1 MSADDEARRKV
12 GKPCCDAAAV
22 VRFVNQYW
30 TLPGGPIALSSVR
43 ALNSY
48 DDLNFFAETTDG
60 THRYVLKVHNGLESQ
75 SSGLLA
81 AQTAMMRH
89 LTRHGVVAPVPMR
102 TDKSLTHIG
111 SINDDARSKKPIN
124 DDVAF
129 LSLTKGT
136 SSEDGRETHQH
147 GNGHSQEHPTRFHA
161 VRVLSFVEGTLAER
175 SDDVRHS
182 PEFLRDVGAFLGK
195 LSVALETFHHPGA
208 ERTHLWDNANV
219 LQVKRFIGVI
229 KDETNLE
236 VALNVLNDFE
246 RIVAPHAR
254 ALRRGCCHGD
264 LNDQNVL
271 VTIVSPSVADDFF
284 SPGQRPVSKKALPW
298 AVLDFGDIV
307 VTWIVNE
314 IAVAAAYFSLGND
327 DPVGA
332 CCEIVTGYES
342 QFELTETER
351 RVLPTLIQSRLVCS
365 VVLGAFS
372 ASQDKSNEQYLLLTQ
387 KPGWAAL
394 KKMRRCGDE
403 TFRERM
409 RVSKDANTRGEPIG
423 GVTKWIE
430 TR

>member
-22 VRFVNQYW
+22 VRFVNQNW

-75 SSGLLA
+75 RSGLLA

-175 SDDVRHS
+175 SDDVRH
-182 PEFLRDVGAFLGK
+182 R
-195 LSVALETFHHPGA
+195 
-208 ERTHLWDNANV
+208 
-219 LQVKRFIGVI
+219 
-229 KDETNLE
+229 
-236 VALNVLNDFE
+236 
-246 RIVAPHAR
+246 
-254 ALRRGCCHGD
+254 
-264 LNDQNVL
+264 
-271 VTIVSPSVADDFF
+271 
-284 SPGQRPVSKKALPW
+284 
-298 AVLDFGDIV
+298 
-307 VTWIVNE
+307 
-314 IAVAAAYFSLGND
+314 
-327 DPVGA
+327 
-332 CCEIVTGYES
+332 
-342 QFELTETER
+342 
-351 RVLPTLIQSRLVCS
+351 
-365 VVLGAFS
+365 
-372 ASQDKSNEQYLLLTQ
+372 
-387 KPGWAAL
+387 
-394 KKMRRCGDE
+394 
-403 TFRERM
+403 
-409 RVSKDANTRGEPIG
+409 
-423 GVTKWIE
+423 
-430 TR
+430 